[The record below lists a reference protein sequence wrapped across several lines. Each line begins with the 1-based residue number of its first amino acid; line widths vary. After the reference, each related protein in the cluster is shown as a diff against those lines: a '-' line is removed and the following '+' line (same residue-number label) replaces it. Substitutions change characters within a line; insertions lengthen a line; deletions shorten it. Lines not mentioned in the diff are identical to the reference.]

1 MSGASGDVRHYSGA
15 RPRRTLLSV
24 SDPLALEIAGLT
36 VRYGGTVAVSD
47 LDLTLRAGQTVALL
61 GPNGAGKSTTLNTA
75 LGLLR
80 PTAGSVRVLGRRPQD
95 AVRAGCVGAMLQH
108 GGLPSEARVG
118 EVIRLVR
125 SNYPDPWPLDDLV
138 TTAGVD
144 GLLGREVDALSG
156 GQRQRVLLAVALA
169 GQAPLLVLD
178 EPTSAMDVEGRRAFW
193 TTMRELATR
202 GHTIVFATHYLEE
215 ADAVAD
221 RVVVVAGGRLVADGT
236 AAQVKAGA
244 TGRTI
249 TFTAGPERPV
259 EGLPGVTATDRTD
272 SRVTLTSRDVEATL
286 RALLADGG
294 RLPDLEVRGASL
306 EDAVLSLTSSAPAT
320 TRPTTPKGAR
330 R

>member
-1 MSGASGDVRHYSGA
+1 VSG
-15 RPRRTLLSV
+15 P
-24 SDPLALEIAGLT
+24 PALEATGLT
-36 VRYGGTVAVSD
+36 VRYGPTVAVD
-47 LDLTLRAGQTVALL
+47 ALDLCLPAGQTVALL
-61 GPNGAGKSTTLNTA
+61 GPNGAGKSTILNAA

-80 PTAGSVRVLGRRPQD
+80 PAAGTLRVLGRPPQD

-108 GGLPSEARVG
+108 GGLPSDARVG
-118 EVIRLVR
+118 EVVRLVR
-125 SNYPDPWPLDDLV
+125 RNYPDPWPLADLV
-138 TTAGVD
+138 ATAGID
-144 GLLGREVDALSG
+144 GLLDRDVDALSG

-193 TTMRELATR
+193 TTMRQLAAR
-202 GHTIVFATHYLEE
+202 GHTVVFATHHLDE

-236 AAQVKAGA
+236 AAQIKAGA

-249 TFTAGPERPV
+249 TFTADPGRLV
-259 EGLPGVTATDRTD
+259 EGLPGVTSAARTG
-272 SRVTLTSRDVEATL
+272 SRVSLTTRDVEATL

-294 RLPDLEVRGASL
+294 TVPDLEVRGASL
-306 EDAVLSLTSSAPAT
+306 EEAVLSLTSSVPI
-320 TRPTTPKGAR
+320 GAR